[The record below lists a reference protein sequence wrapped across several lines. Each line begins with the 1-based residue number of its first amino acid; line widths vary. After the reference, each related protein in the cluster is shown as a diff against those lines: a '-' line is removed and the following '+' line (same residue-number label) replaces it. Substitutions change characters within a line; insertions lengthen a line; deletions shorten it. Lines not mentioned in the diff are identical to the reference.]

1 MYLNCRVKIP
11 DTGGKIT
18 SKTIGGTPYVYYEY
32 ARIYNKKKKYSEPK
46 RTCIGKRDPEQ
57 PAFLYPNEKFL
68 KFFPRELLPS
78 EKDGQYRSGC
88 LHIGAYLVIRKIVS
102 DYHLDEMIA
111 RIIGKDAGLFIDL
124 AAYSIITEDNAGQ
137 YYPDYAYNH
146 ALFTDN
152 MKIYS
157 DSKVSDF
164 LREVTVD
171 QRIRFLN
178 EWNAK
183 RDHRERIYISYDSTN
198 KNSQAGDIDIIELGH
213 AKEGIERK
221 IFNYSIAYD
230 RNNREPLFYEAYPGS
245 IVDVSQLQFTLKKA
259 KSYGYEHI
267 GFILDRGYFCK
278 ENISF
283 MDENGYG
290 FVIMVK
296 GMKSL
301 VSDLIL
307 QVQGSFENDR
317 KNSIRTYKVS
327 GTTVRRKLF
336 ATDKKDRYFHIYY
349 DDGKKAV
356 EREKFEYK
364 IDRMAKKLKEC
375 MGEPIQPGGDY
386 QKYFDLVFWHPGEE
400 DEKFMTGVERNEVIN
415 REIQLC
421 GYFVIVT
428 SEKMTAEEALT
439 LYKSRDGS
447 EKTFRE
453 DKSYLGANCE
463 RVYSNESIDTKI
475 FIGFVATIIRS
486 RIYTLLKDETGRMDK
501 KQNYMTVPAA
511 LKELE
516 KIELLKGGDNEYNL
530 DYAITATQK
539 AILNAFDMTSE
550 NVEKQARGISSD
562 LARIRIEAAEAEAAK
577 ISDDNGGR

>member
-296 GMKSL
+296 GMKNL

-317 KNSIRTYKVS
+317 RNSIRSYKVS

-349 DDGKKAV
+349 DDGKKAA

-375 MGEPIQPGGDY
+375 MGEAIRPGGDY

-486 RIYTLLKDETGRMDK
+486 RIYTLLKDESGRMDK

-562 LARIRIEAAEAEAAK
+562 LARIRIEAAEAAAAK
-577 ISDDNGGR
+577 VSDDKGGG

>member
-164 LREVTVD
+164 LWDVTVD

-198 KNSQAGDIDIIELGH
+198 KNSQAGDIDLIELGH
-213 AKEGIERK
+213 AKEGIERE

-259 KSYGYEHI
+259 KGYGYEHI

-317 KNSIRTYKVS
+317 RNSIRSYKVS
-327 GTTVRRKLF
+327 GTTVKRKLF

-349 DDGKKAV
+349 DDGKKAA

-375 MGEPIQPGGDY
+375 MGEPIRPGGDY

-415 REIQLC
+415 KEIQLC

-453 DKSYLGANCE
+453 DKSYLGASCE

-486 RIYTLLKDETGRMDK
+486 RIYTLLKDESGRMDK

-577 ISDDNGGR
+577 VSDDKGGG

>member
-46 RTCIGKRDPEQ
+46 RACIGKRDPEQ

-164 LREVTVD
+164 LRDVTVD

-198 KNSQAGDIDIIELGH
+198 KNSQAGDIDLIELGH
-213 AKEGIERK
+213 AKEGIERD

-259 KSYGYEHI
+259 KGYGYEHI

-317 KNSIRTYKVS
+317 RNSIRSYKVS

-349 DDGKKAV
+349 DDGKKAA

-375 MGEPIQPGGDY
+375 MGEPIRPGRDY

-453 DKSYLGANCE
+453 DKSYLGACCE

-486 RIYTLLKDETGRMDK
+486 RIYTLLKDESGRMDK

-562 LARIRIEAAEAEAAK
+562 LARIRIEAAEAAAAK
-577 ISDDNGGR
+577 VSDDKGGR

>member
-164 LREVTVD
+164 LREVTVN

-198 KNSQAGDIDIIELGH
+198 KNSQAGDIDLIELGH
-213 AKEGIERK
+213 AKEGIERD

-259 KSYGYEHI
+259 KGYGYEHI

-317 KNSIRTYKVS
+317 RNSIRSYKVS

-375 MGEPIQPGGDY
+375 MGEPIRPGGDY

-453 DKSYLGANCE
+453 DKSYLGASCE

-486 RIYTLLKDETGRMDK
+486 RIYTLLKDESGRMDK

-577 ISDDNGGR
+577 VSDDKGGG

>member
-78 EKDGQYRSGC
+78 GKDGQYRSGC

-111 RIIGKDAGLFIDL
+111 RIIGSDAGLFIDL

-137 YYPDYAYNH
+137 YYPDYAYDH

-164 LREVTVD
+164 LRDVTVD

-183 RDHRERIYISYDSTN
+183 RDHRERIFISYDSTN
-198 KNSQAGDIDIIELGH
+198 KNSQAGDIDLIEPGH
-213 AKEGIERK
+213 AKEGIERD

-259 KSYGYEHI
+259 KGYGYEHI
-267 GFILDRGYFCK
+267 GFILDRGYFCR

-317 KNSIRTYKVS
+317 RNSIRSYKVS

-349 DDGKKAV
+349 DDGKKAA

-375 MGEPIQPGGDY
+375 MGEPIRPGGDY

-428 SEKMTAEEALT
+428 SEKMTAEEAIT

-453 DKSYLGANCE
+453 DKSYLGASCE

-486 RIYTLLKDETGRMDK
+486 RIYTLLKDESGRMDK

-516 KIELLKGGDNEYNL
+516 KIELLKGGDNGYNL

-562 LARIRIEAAEAEAAK
+562 LARIRIEAAEAAAAK
-577 ISDDNGGR
+577 VSDDKGGR

>member
-164 LREVTVD
+164 LWDVTVD

-198 KNSQAGDIDIIELGH
+198 KNSQAGDIDLIELGH
-213 AKEGIERK
+213 AKEGIERE

-259 KSYGYEHI
+259 KGYGYEHI

-317 KNSIRTYKVS
+317 RNSIRSYKVS
-327 GTTVRRKLF
+327 GTTVKCKLF

-349 DDGKKAV
+349 DDGKKAA

-375 MGEPIQPGGDY
+375 MGEPIRPGGDY

-415 REIQLC
+415 KEIQLC

-453 DKSYLGANCE
+453 DKSYLGASCE

-486 RIYTLLKDETGRMDK
+486 RIYTLLKDESGRMDK

-577 ISDDNGGR
+577 VSDDKGGG